1 MSDKAVET
9 IIVGAGISGLSCAKL
24 LNEYDKDFLIIS
36 KDIGGRILTSE
47 DGTANY
53 GAFFACSDYYHVLK
67 HVTLKS
73 RIKLTDFCFHENDDS
88 YVLFEP
94 KTIGYILQFIKALK
108 ILYKFRKSFRRFRKN
123 SEIISQKTA
132 IENDPFLHELYM
144 QNAID
149 FVKNHK
155 LQTGTET
162 YFSKSLYSTTFSTIQ
177 EMNALSFLQYLLPL
191 ITPIYTFNF
200 EKEKMIEPFQ
210 EKILNGVV
218 TNIRYKNGQYK
229 IKFDDTIFYAKNIV
243 LATQID
249 WSQHV
254 AGVKMTNKPVNTK
267 MLHIKGVPKRIIT
280 RKKYQLFSSPSNVQ
294 AIANLKDSTYL
305 LYYKHESPPLKNFF
319 LNPQIIARKSWDPA
333 GTINGHILIESNR
346 GNNMYLIGDFNVAGL
361 EESYITGIYCA
372 NQINQSQ

>member
-1 MSDKAVET
+1 
-9 IIVGAGISGLSCAKL
+9 
-24 LNEYDKDFLIIS
+24 
-36 KDIGGRILTSE
+36 
-47 DGTANY
+47 
-53 GAFFACSDYYHVLK
+53 
-67 HVTLKS
+67 
-73 RIKLTDFCFHENDDS
+73 
-88 YVLFEP
+88 
-94 KTIGYILQFIKALK
+94 
-108 ILYKFRKSFRRFRKN
+108 
-123 SEIISQKTA
+123 
-132 IENDPFLHELYM
+132 
-144 QNAID
+144 
-149 FVKNHK
+149 
-155 LQTGTET
+155 
-162 YFSKSLYSTTFSTIQ
+162 
-177 EMNALSFLQYLLPL
+177 
-191 ITPIYTFNF
+191 
-200 EKEKMIEPFQ
+200 MIEPFQ

-229 IKFDDTIFYAKNIV
+229 LKFDDTIFYAKNIV

-294 AIANLKDSTYL
+294 AIADLTDGSYLFYYRQNL
-305 LYYKHESPPLKNFF
+305 PPLKHFF
-319 LNPQIIARKSWDPA
+319 HNPRIIARKSWDPA